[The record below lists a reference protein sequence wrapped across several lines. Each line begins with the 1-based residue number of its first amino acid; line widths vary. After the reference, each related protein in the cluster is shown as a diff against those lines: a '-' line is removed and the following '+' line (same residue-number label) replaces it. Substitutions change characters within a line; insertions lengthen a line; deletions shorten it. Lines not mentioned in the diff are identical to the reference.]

1 LKSKVKKLF
10 TQIWYVQNVSTLMSL
25 SPAEI
30 TVTVK
35 LFAIYQEVLGVPE
48 LSYQFPDRTPVRA
61 VLERLISERSEL
73 AQWISIT
80 QFGINLEFVDPSAP
94 MRDRDEIVL
103 IPPVSGG

>member
-1 LKSKVKKLF
+1 
-10 TQIWYVQNVSTLMSL
+10 MSL
-25 SPAEI
+25 SNSEI

-48 LSYQFPDRTPVRA
+48 LTLKFPDRAPVCA
-61 VLERLISERSEL
+61 VLDRLIVEHPEL
-73 AQWISIT
+73 AAWKPLT
-80 QFGINLEFVDPSAP
+80 KFGIDLEFVEPSTP